1 MNSKLIKNTGDTKQ
15 PAQAKGLNGYEVDPI
30 LTIGEEVNGYAL
42 PGVPDGLGAFALDD
56 DTIRVFINHELAP
69 EKAYTYNLDNG
80 TELTGARV
88 SFVDLN
94 KNTLEVEDAGLAIN
108 KIINREGDEVK
119 EADDLEFQG
128 LNRLCSAQ
136 YVEANQ
142 FGDNRGLVDDLFF
155 TGEETSGGTEF
166 ALNPESGT
174 LRAAPWMGRA
184 AWENVTELDTGTTD
198 KVAFL
203 VGDDREAA
211 PLLMYVGEKDTSKN
225 AELLERNGLAEGKL
239 YAWVPQADLGDTPSF
254 TDDEGEKVD
263 TDQAPD
269 PAGFNGTG
277 NSEEGDWV
285 ELDYYRPDLA
295 GSAEDTDDDGDIQD
309 ELGYDDQG
317 FATQEQQDELFI
329 DAGGFQFSRIEDV
342 STNPNDGTEAVFTA
356 TGQGNRF
363 EADNWGTTYRIDT
376 KFNRSGD
383 PLTGQID
390 ILYDG
395 DDAGDGQFK
404 GSDFGL
410 RSPDNLDWTDNGKIL
425 IHEDRTTA
433 SDGDFGGA
441 SGEEASV
448 WELDPETDKLTRVA
462 QIDRSAL
469 PTGQTDSEAGDLGNW
484 ESSGILDVSEL
495 FDQDPGTRFVF
506 TVQAHSVEDG
516 IIADENLVQGGQL
529 AFLTTEG
536 DL

>member
-1 MNSKLIKNTGDTKQ
+1 
-15 PAQAKGLNGYEVDPI
+15 
-30 LTIGEEVNGYAL
+30 
-42 PGVPDGLGAFALDD
+42 
-56 DTIRVFINHELAP
+56 
-69 EKAYTYNLDNG
+69 
-80 TELTGARV
+80 
-88 SFVDLN
+88 
-94 KNTLEVEDAGLAIN
+94 EVEDAGVALN
-108 KIINREGDEVK
+108 KIINRKGDEVE
-119 EADDLEFQG
+119 EAADLEFQG

-136 YVEANQ
+136 YIEANQ
-142 FGDNRGLVDDLFF
+142 FGDNRGLADDLFF
-155 TGEETSGGTEF
+155 TGEETNGGTEF
-166 ALNPESGT
+166 VLNPDSGT
-174 LRAAPWMGRA
+174 LLAAPWMGRA

-211 PLLMYVGEKDTSKN
+211 PLLMYVGEKNTTKD

-239 YAWVPQADLGDTPSF
+239 YAWVPQADLGDTPTF
-254 TDDEGEKVD
+254 TNDEGDQVD
-263 TDQAPD
+263 SDQAPD

-277 NSEEGDWV
+277 NSEKGDWV

-295 GSAEDTDDDGDIQD
+295 GSASDTNDDGSTQD

-317 FATQEQQDELFI
+317 FATQAQQDKLFI

-342 STNPNDGTEAVFTA
+342 ATNPNDGTEAVFA
-356 TGQGNRF
+356 ASGRGDRF

-376 KFNRSGD
+376 EFNSSGD

-390 ILYDG
+390 ILYSG
-395 DDAGDGQFK
+395 DDAGDGRFR
-404 GSDFGL
+404 SPDFGL
-410 RSPDNLDWTDNGKIL
+410 RSPDNLDWADNGKIL
-425 IHEDRTTA
+425 IQENRATA

-441 SGEEASV
+441 SQEEASV

-469 PTGQTDSEAGDLGNW
+469 PAGQTDSEAGDLGNW

-495 FDQDPGTRFVF
+495 FDQDPGTRFIF
-506 TVQAHSVEDG
+506 DVQAHSVEDG
-516 IIADENLVQGGQL
+516 IIAEKNLVQGGQL
-529 AFLTTEG
+529 EFLTTEG